1 MLNVELDCSV
11 PQPLDKKFVI
21 LHYKSTNTNM
31 CITMIVLNLVKSIG
45 MLSNELKSCAGIH
58 ITQFVHILYLSRYNN
73 INFTK
78 TNIEEGIFVYL

>member
-11 PQPLDKKFVI
+11 PQPRDKKFVI
-21 LHYKSTNTNM
+21 LHYTYTNIY
-31 CITMIVLNLVKSIG
+31 ITMIVLNLVKSIG
-45 MLSNELKSCAGIH
+45 MSSNELKSCAGIH